1 VIVSDCIF
9 YLKTRLEKSRARVAL
24 EPTKGKGNMDLL
36 RRVRNPLAS
45 LPPAAQTVAAG
56 VGLGLV
62 AIGVQILLA
71 EVGRAPASAPA
82 SPRLSPNAQSLIQ
95 IAVGLG
101 GGALIEARTGRSRLA
116 AAFAAANGAIGMAP
130 WVNQQWAMK
139 VSPRIRGNAATVR
152 TNAAS
157 PAANAPALQAG
168 QTQTSGA
175 FVQRVPIVSARY

>member
-1 VIVSDCIF
+1 
-9 YLKTRLEKSRARVAL
+9 
-24 EPTKGKGNMDLL
+24 MDLL
-36 RRVRNPLAS
+36 RRVTNPLAG

-82 SPRLSPNAQSLIQ
+82 QPRLSPNAQSLIQ

-101 GGALIEARTGRSRLA
+101 GGALIEAKTGRSRLA

-139 VSPRIRGNAATVR
+139 VSPRLRGTTVR
-152 TNAAS
+152 TNVAPNAAR
-157 PAANAPALQAG
+157 NAPAALGNGAAANTA
-168 QTQTSGA
+168 TQTSGA